1 MPARTG
7 EEYITG
13 LRERAAEV
21 YICGEQVKDVTTHP
35 AFRNGIRSIAHLYDM
50 QHDPALQDAMTYRS
64 PTTGERVGLSFIIPR
79 TVQDLERRH
88 TMMAH
93 WARATCGMTGRSPDF
108 MNVNVACM
116 AATSDYCAQNR
127 PEFKQNI
134 EQYYEYIREH
144 DLVLTHTLVN
154 MQRNRSP
161 MATPLQ
167 DRTDVALGVVR
178 ETDAGIVVRGPRVLA
193 TLGPLA
199 DEIAVYPARNHQL
212 PQDAQGR
219 YSFAFAIPCNTPGLK
234 FLCRE
239 SLDLG
244 RSHFDHPLGSR
255 FEEMDAIVFFN
266 DVLVPWERVF
276 LLGDVELCNNWGTAT
291 NRNGHTGQQVVT
303 KQVVKAEFMLG
314 LANLM
319 VQTLGSG
326 QAPHVQQMIAEI
338 IENLEVTKACLRAAE
353 ADARLDRWGVM
364 CPAQFPLMI
373 ARAQFIRSYPRMAEI
388 LHMLGSS
395 SLMALP
401 TEADLSGPLAA
412 EIHRYMGTD
421 TASAEERVRLF
432 RLAWDTCCSA
442 FATRQVLYER
452 WFGGDSFRNAIILA
466 NLYDREP
473 MTHWVR
479 EFLEQE

>member
-1 MPARTG
+1 MSDASTG
-7 EEYITG
+7 HTYRILLCIAAHFRGILLKREEQEGRRSHVSQDRREYITG

-50 QHDPALQDAMTYRS
+50 QHDLALQDAMTYAS
-64 PTTGERVGLSFIIPR
+64 PTTGEPVGLSFIIPR

-134 EQYYEYIREH
+134 EQYYEYIREN

-161 MATPLQ
+161 MATPYKTARMWPWAWCARPLP
-167 DRTDVALGVVR
+167 
-178 ETDAGIVVRGPRVLA
+178 VVRGPRVLA

-244 RSHFDHPLGSR
+244 RSHFDHPWAPGSR
-255 FEEMDAIVFFN
+255 RWMPLSSSMMCWCPGSGFSCWAMWSCAITGA
-266 DVLVPWERVF
+266 PPP
-276 LLGDVELCNNWGTAT
+276 TAT
-291 NRNGHTGQQVVT
+291 CT
-303 KQVVKAEFMLG
+303 
-314 LANLM
+314 LANKW
-319 VQTLGSG
+319 S
-326 QAPHVQQMIAEI
+326 PS
-338 IENLEVTKACLRAAE
+338 
-353 ADARLDRWGVM
+353 RWSR
-364 CPAQFPLMI
+364 P
-373 ARAQFIRSYPRMAEI
+373 
-388 LHMLGSS
+388 SS
-395 SLMALP
+395 CW
-401 TEADLSGPLAA
+401 
-412 EIHRYMGTD
+412 
-421 TASAEERVRLF
+421 
-432 RLAWDTCCSA
+432 AWP
-442 FATRQVLYER
+442 
-452 WFGGDSFRNAIILA
+452 I
-466 NLYDREP
+466 
-473 MTHWVR
+473 
-479 EFLEQE
+479 